1 MKKWKWED
9 YLIGGLASIWLV
21 WVFGRFIQYGYVIV
35 TQYLPMGFL

>member
-21 WVFGRFIQYGYVIV
+21 WVFSRFMSIV
-35 TQYLPMGFL
+35 V

>member
-21 WVFGRFIQYGYVIV
+21 WVFSRFVSMV
-35 TQYLPMGFL
+35 M